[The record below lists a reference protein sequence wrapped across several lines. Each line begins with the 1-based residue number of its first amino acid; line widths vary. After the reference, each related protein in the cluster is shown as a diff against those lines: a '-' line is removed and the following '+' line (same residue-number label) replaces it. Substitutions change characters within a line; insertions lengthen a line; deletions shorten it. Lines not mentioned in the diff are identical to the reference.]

1 MDDATI
7 AVLIALKSIRQ
18 LCEDEDDD
26 IQEMIESLTG
36 KPGKLNKDDRLWLES
51 MYGQSLVWS
60 RVGTRVGNMINETL
74 FESLDKLESEE

>member
-18 LCEDEDDD
+18 LCEDEDAD
-26 IQEMIESLTG
+26 IQDMIESLTG

-51 MYGQSLVWS
+51 MYGQSMVWG

-74 FESLDKLESEE
+74 FESLDKMEAD

>member
-18 LCEDEDDD
+18 LCEDEDAD
-26 IQEMIESLTG
+26 IQDMIGSLTE
-36 KPGKLNKDDRLWLES
+36 KSGKLNKDDRLWLES
-51 MYGQSLVWS
+51 MYGQSMVWG